1 MVYCLWSKLILSLNQ
16 GGSQKMSNNNAANKL
31 ISKVEGRE
39 LTLERIFNAPRELVF
54 KAFAE
59 TEHLKRWFG
68 PKGWHLVV
76 SNLDFREGGAWHFC
90 MKCTDESQ
98 QYYGME
104 SWGKAVYHE
113 IVEPER
119 IVYTDAFSDAEGNIT
134 EGMPQTLITLT
145 FLEHEGKT
153 KLLNHAE
160 YATDEALKT
169 VLDMGMLEGI
179 TSTWDNLEQFLE
191 EIQ

>member
-1 MVYCLWSKLILSLNQ
+1 
-16 GGSQKMSNNNAANKL
+16 MSNKNAENKL

-39 LTLERIFNAPRELVF
+39 FTMERIFNAPHELVF
-54 KAFAE
+54 KAFADA
-59 TEHLKRWFG
+59 EHLKRWFG
-68 PKGWHLVV
+68 PKGWPLVV
-76 SNLDFREGGAWHFC
+76 SNLDFREGGVWHFC
-90 MKCTDESQ
+90 MKCTDESE

-104 SWGKAVYHE
+104 SWGKVIYQE

-119 IVYTDAFSDAEGNIT
+119 IVYIDAFSDAEGNIT
-134 EGMPQTLITLT
+134 EGMPQTLITFT

-153 KLLNHAE
+153 KLLSHAE

-179 TSTWDNLEQFLE
+179 TSTWDNLEAFLA

>member
-1 MVYCLWSKLILSLNQ
+1 
-16 GGSQKMSNNNAANKL
+16 MSNNNAANKL

-54 KAFAE
+54 KAFSE
-59 TEHLKRWFG
+59 EEHLKRWFG
-68 PKGWHLVV
+68 PKGWPLVV
-76 SNLDFREGGAWHFC
+76 SNLDFREGGVWHFC
-90 MKCTDESQ
+90 MKCTDETQ

-104 SWGKAVYHE
+104 SWGKAIYKE

-134 EGMPQTLITLT
+134 EGMPQTLITMT

-153 KLLNHAE
+153 KLISHAE

-169 VLDMGMLEGI
+169 VLDMGMLEGM
-179 TSTWDNLEQFLE
+179 TSTWDNLEEFLK

>member
-1 MVYCLWSKLILSLNQ
+1 
-16 GGSQKMSNNNAANKL
+16 MSNNNAANKL

-54 KAFAE
+54 KAFTEA
-59 TEHLKRWFG
+59 EHLKRWFG
-68 PKGWHLVV
+68 PKGWPLVV
-76 SNLDFREGGAWHFC
+76 SNIDFREGGVWHFC

-104 SWGKAVYHE
+104 SWGIVVYQE

-119 IVYTDAFSDAEGNIT
+119 IVYTDAFSDAEGNIK
-134 EGMPQTLITLT
+134 EDMPQTLITMT
-145 FLEHEGKT
+145 FLEQEGKT
-153 KLLNHAE
+153 KLISHAK

-169 VLDMGMLEGI
+169 VLDMGMLEGM
-179 TSTWDNLEQFLE
+179 TSTWDNLEEFLK

>member
-1 MVYCLWSKLILSLNQ
+1 MR
-16 GGSQKMSNNNAANKL
+16 NNNAANKL

-54 KAFAE
+54 KAFSE
-59 TEHLKRWFG
+59 EEHLKRWFG
-68 PKGWHLVV
+68 PKGWPLVV
-76 SNLDFREGGAWHFC
+76 SNLDFREGGVWHFC
-90 MKCTDESQ
+90 MKCTDETQ

-104 SWGKAVYHE
+104 SWGKAIYKE

-134 EGMPQTLITLT
+134 EGMPQTLITMT

-153 KLLNHAE
+153 KLISHAE

-169 VLDMGMLEGI
+169 VLDMGMLEGM
-179 TSTWDNLEQFLE
+179 TSTWDNLEEFLK